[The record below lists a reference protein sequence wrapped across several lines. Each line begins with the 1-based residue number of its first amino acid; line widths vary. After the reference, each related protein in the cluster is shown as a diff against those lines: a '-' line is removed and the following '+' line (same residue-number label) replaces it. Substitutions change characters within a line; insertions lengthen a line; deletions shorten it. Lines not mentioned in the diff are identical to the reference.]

1 MSHPPKLV
9 LLSGATGFVGA
20 CLLRLLVQKGYPVRA
35 MRRPNSR
42 LDLVSDIADQVNWV
56 EADVLDILSLEE
68 AFEGVTHVCH
78 CAGITSFLR
87 REERRMM
94 QVNVAGTAN
103 MVNFS
108 LAFGIRQFVHI
119 SSIAALGRTPE
130 RPHIDER
137 ATWVN
142 SPDNSRYAISKY
154 LGEQEV
160 WRGAA
165 EGLRVAVV
173 NPAIILGGGF
183 WEEGGAKFFRQVYE
197 GLPFRPLGRSGF
209 VDVRDVAL
217 FILLLLEQ
225 DLAGERYILNAQN
238 MPSGVLFDQ
247 IAAALHKK
255 APFIPVTPLLAAVAW
270 RVEWLKSAL
279 LRTTPTVTRESAR
292 ASLQQYT
299 YGGEKALG
307 VAGFRYRP
315 LEDTIRETAALCQAA
330 AAVNWAPASL
340 TV

>member
-1 MSHPPKLV
+1 MSNSSNLV
-9 LLSGATGFVGA
+9 LLSGATGFLGA
-20 CLLRLLVQKGYPVRA
+20 CLLRLLLQKGYRVRA
-35 MRRPNSR
+35 MRRPDSR
-42 LDLVSDIADQVNWV
+42 LDLVSDIADQVDWV
-56 EADVLDILSLEE
+56 EADVLDILSLEA

-87 REERRMM
+87 RDERRMT

-103 MVNFS
+103 MVNFA
-108 LAFGIRQFVHI
+108 LAFGVRQFVHV

-137 ATWVN
+137 SSWVN

-183 WEEGGAKFFRQVYE
+183 WSEGGGKFFRQVYE
-197 GLPFRPLGRSGF
+197 GLAFRPLGRSGF

-217 FILLLLEQ
+217 FIQLLLER
-225 DLAGERYILNAQN
+225 DIAGERYILNAQN
-238 MPSGVLFDQ
+238 IPMGDLFDQ
-247 IAAALHKK
+247 IAENLHKK

-270 RVEWLKSAL
+270 RVAWLKSVL
-279 LRTTPTVTRESAR
+279 LRTPPEITRESAR

-299 YGGEKALG
+299 YSGEKALG
-307 VAGFRYRP
+307 VAGFQYRP
-315 LEDTIRETAALCQAA
+315 LEATIRETADLSRVAA
-330 AAVNWAPASL
+330 AADWAPAIL
-340 TV
+340 AV